1 VGAKSTM
8 TPTPESRLLELYD
21 RVAEAPGAIDRLRKF
36 VLDLAVRGKLV
47 EQNPEDEPAEA
58 LLERIASA
66 KAARAK
72 EGLIKKPKSSSP
84 INDNEIPIE
93 IPPHW
98 TWLRLNDIGTLAGG
112 MTPSKNQPD
121 YWDGD
126 IIWLSPKDIKVDE
139 ATDSELKIT
148 SKGLSET
155 RLQRYPPGSL
165 FMVARSGILKRTFPV
180 AINRLPAACNQDIKV
195 LVPYLEG
202 QERYLQIM
210 FRGLTDFILSDL
222 VKTGTTVQSLKY
234 AEFATKPF
242 PLPPLPEQHRIVAK
256 VDELMTLLDRL
267 ETTRTQRETTRD
279 RLTTASLARL
289 TAPET
294 TENEFRAHAGFA
306 LDALRAL
313 TARSNQI
320 KSLRQTILNL
330 AVRGKLVDQDPA
342 DEPALAM
349 LSAWVDKKVSQ
360 LPKARRSKL
369 LDSWSA
375 AKSSTPHDL
384 PESWAWATAEELCK
398 KVVDCPHSTPK
409 FTSSGIACLDTNS
422 VKSTGLLAE
431 KIRYVSEETFIKRN
445 KRLTPRQGDV
455 VFAREG
461 SVGETVIVPAGLKCC
476 LGQRVMLFRP
486 GPAVSPEWFR
496 LAISEHSSLVRL
508 MGLHKGIGAK
518 HVNVKD
524 MRLSLQ
530 PLPPLHEQHRIVAK
544 VGALMTLCNR
554 LEAALSTA
562 NTNRARLLKSLL
574 YDALNVSVSDKEA
587 A

>member
-8 TPTPESRLLELYD
+8 TPAPESRLLELYD
-21 RVAEAPGAIDRLRKF
+21 RVADAPGAIDRLRKF

-47 EQNPEDEPAEA
+47 EQNPEDEPASKLLRRHTSVKHIDRPQLPHGWTKASIGQLLNFRYGKGLKKSERLESGPVPVFGSNGIVGYTETPLTGNPAIIVGRKGSAGA
-58 LLERIASA
+58 LNLSEGASWTTDVA
-66 KAARAK
+66 YYV
-72 EGLIKKPKSSSP
+72 
-84 INDNEIPIE
+84 EIPE
-93 IPPHW
+93 FFQAKFLF
-98 TWLRLNDIGTLAGG
+98 TTLC
-112 MTPSKNQPD
+112 T
-121 YWDGD
+121 
-126 IIWLSPKDIKVDE
+126 L
-139 ATDSELKIT
+139 ELEKLG
-148 SKGLSET
+148 KGVKPGLSRADAYE
-155 RLQRYPPGSL
+155 
-165 FMVARSGILKRTFPV
+165 
-180 AINRLPAACNQDIKV
+180 
-195 LVPYLEG
+195 LE
-202 QERYLQIM
+202 
-210 FRGLTDFILSDL
+210 
-222 VKTGTTVQSLKY
+222 V
-234 AEFATKPF
+234 
-242 PLPPLPEQHRIVAK
+242 PLPPLHEQHRIAAK
-256 VDELMTLLDRL
+256 VDELKALLDRL
-267 ETTRTQRETTRD
+267 ETTYTQRETTRD

-289 TAPET
+289 TAPKA
-294 TENEFRAHAGFA
+294 TEKEFRAAARFTFNN
-306 LDALRAL
+306 LDQL
-313 TARSNQI
+313 TSRPEQI
-320 KSLRQTILNL
+320 KLLRQTILDL
-330 AVRGKLVDQDPA
+330 AVRGKLVEQDPA

-409 FTSSGIACLDTNS
+409 FTASGIACLDTNS
-422 VKSTGLLAE
+422 VKSTGLVAE

-486 GPAVSPEWFR
+486 GPAVSPEWFS

-508 MGLHKGIGAK
+508 IGLHKGIGAK

-554 LEAALSTA
+554 LEVALTTA
-562 NTNRARLLKSLL
+562 NTNRARLLRALL
-574 YDALNVSVSDKEA
+574 HDALDVKVRDKEA